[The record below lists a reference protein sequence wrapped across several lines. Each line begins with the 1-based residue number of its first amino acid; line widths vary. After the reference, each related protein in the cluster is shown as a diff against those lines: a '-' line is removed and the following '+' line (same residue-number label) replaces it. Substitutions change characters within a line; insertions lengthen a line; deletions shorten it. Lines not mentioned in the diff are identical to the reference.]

1 MKGLKY
7 SKKIKETSQLIES
20 YCNKINKEYMKN
32 QIKMIEMIAFDYD
45 LDVNELKEKYI
56 KSKNIT
62 EEEDDEDEEDD
73 SESQKKLNDATLVE
87 NILDKITFNGKSYYI
102 DKMNIAYDKN
112 KNIVGKYNNSK
123 IIFS

>member
-62 EEEDDEDEEDD
+62 EEEDDDDEEDD
-73 SESQKKLNDATLVE
+73 SESLKKINDVTVVE

-102 DKMNIAYDKN
+102 DKTNIAYDKN